1 MDKKNIVK
9 KFMKDMEQRQNEF
22 SMALSD
28 CIGAVDA
35 ADAAIK
41 VVVMEQ
47 YCEILKAQEPENFDP
62 ALYQILKRI
71 SKKGSGELVIGTEE
85 EVAESIKK
93 AKERY
98 KDKPDDLDEIEKMI
112 SGMVT
117 DIFGCLRK
125 ES

>member
-62 ALYQILKRI
+62 TLYQILKRI
-71 SKKGSGELVIGTEE
+71 SQKGSGELVPRMGHEE
-85 EVAESIKK
+85 TMVDWIANQFPKI
-93 AKERY
+93 ADVY
-98 KDKPDDLDEIEKMI
+98 EKLGI
-112 SGMVT
+112 
-117 DIFGCLRK
+117 L
-125 ES
+125 

>member
-47 YCEILKAQEPENFDP
+47 YCEILKAQKPENFDST
-62 ALYQILKRI
+62 LYQILKRI
-71 SKKGSGELVIGTEE
+71 SQKGSRELVIGTEE
-85 EVAESIKK
+85 EVAESMKK
-93 AKERY
+93 TKERY

-112 SGMVT
+112 SEMMT

>member
-35 ADAAIK
+35 ADAEIK

-47 YCEILKAQEPENFDP
+47 YCKILKAQEPENFDST
-62 ALYQILKRI
+62 LYQILKRI
-71 SKKGSGELVIGTEE
+71 SQKGSGELVIGTEE
-85 EVAESIKK
+85 EVAESMKMT
-93 AKERY
+93 KERY

>member
-22 SMALSD
+22 SMALND

-62 ALYQILKRI
+62 TLYQILKRI
-71 SKKGSGELVIGTEE
+71 SQKGSGELVIGTEE
-85 EVAESIKK
+85 EVAESMKK
-93 AKERY
+93 TKERY

>member
-22 SMALSD
+22 SRALSD

-47 YCEILKAQEPENFDP
+47 YCEILKAQEPENFDST
-62 ALYQILKRI
+62 LYQILKRI
-71 SKKGSGELVIGTEE
+71 SQKGSRELVIGTEE
-85 EVAESIKK
+85 EVAESIKRT
-93 AKERY
+93 KERY
-98 KDKPDDLDEIEKMI
+98 EDKPDDIEKMI
-112 SGMVT
+112 SGMMT
-117 DIFGCLRK
+117 DIFGTIRK

>member
-47 YCEILKAQEPENFDP
+47 YCEILKAQKPENFDST
-62 ALYQILKRI
+62 LYQILKRI
-71 SKKGSGELVIGTEE
+71 SKKSSSELVIGTEE
-85 EVAESIKK
+85 EVAESMKK
-93 AKERY
+93 TKERY

>member
-47 YCEILKAQEPENFDP
+47 YCEILKAQEPENFDS

-71 SKKGSGELVIGTEE
+71 SKKSSSELVIGTEE
-85 EVAESIKK
+85 EVAESMKK
-93 AKERY
+93 TKERY

>member
-47 YCEILKAQEPENFDP
+47 YCEILKAQEPENFDS

-71 SKKGSGELVIGTEE
+71 SQKGSGELVIGTEE
-85 EVAESIKK
+85 EVAESMKK
-93 AKERY
+93 TKERY

>member
-62 ALYQILKRI
+62 RLYQILKRI
-71 SKKGSGELVIGTEE
+71 SQKGSGELVIGTEE
-85 EVAESIKK
+85 EVAESMKK
-93 AKERY
+93 TKERY

>member
-47 YCEILKAQEPENFDP
+47 YCEILKAQEPENFDST
-62 ALYQILKRI
+62 LYQILKRI
-71 SKKGSGELVIGTEE
+71 SKKSSSELVIGTEE
-85 EVAESIKK
+85 EVAESMKK
-93 AKERY
+93 TKERY

>member
-47 YCEILKAQEPENFDP
+47 YCEVLKAQEPENFDP
-62 ALYQILKRI
+62 AGICALSEKAFRDRDRICDLSFQPGRLLHPATEARILY
-71 SKKGSGELVIGTEE
+71 EL
-85 EVAESIKK
+85 
-93 AKERY
+93 
-98 KDKPDDLDEIEKMI
+98 
-112 SGMVT
+112 
-117 DIFGCLRK
+117 
-125 ES
+125 

>member
-41 VVVMEQ
+41 VVVMEH
-47 YCEILKAQEPENFDP
+47 YCEILKAQEPENFDST
-62 ALYQILKRI
+62 LYQILKRI
-71 SKKGSGELVIGTEE
+71 SQKGSGELVIGTEE
-85 EVAESIKK
+85 EVAESMKK
-93 AKERY
+93 TKERY

>member
-47 YCEILKAQEPENFDP
+47 YCEILKAQEPENFDST
-62 ALYQILKRI
+62 LYQILKRI
-71 SKKGSGELVIGTEE
+71 SQKGSRELVIGTEE
-85 EVAESIKK
+85 EVAESMKK
-93 AKERY
+93 TKERY

-112 SGMVT
+112 SEMMT
-117 DIFGCLRK
+117 DIFGTIRK

>member
-22 SMALSD
+22 SMVLSD

-47 YCEILKAQEPENFDP
+47 YCEILKAQEPENFDST
-62 ALYQILKRI
+62 LYQILKRI
-71 SKKGSGELVIGTEE
+71 SKKSSSELVIGTEE
-85 EVAESIKK
+85 EVAESMKK
-93 AKERY
+93 TKERY
-98 KDKPDDLDEIEKMI
+98 KEKPDDLDEIEKMI

>member
-71 SKKGSGELVIGTEE
+71 SKKGSRKLVIGTEE

-93 AKERY
+93 TKERY
-98 KDKPDDLDEIEKMI
+98 KDKPDDLDEIEKN
-112 SGMVT
+112 
-117 DIFGCLRK
+117 DIRNDDRYFRMP
-125 ES
+125 

>member
-47 YCEILKAQEPENFDP
+47 YCEILKAQEPENFDST
-62 ALYQILKRI
+62 LYQILKRI
-71 SKKGSGELVIGTEE
+71 SQKGSGELVIGTEE
-85 EVAESIKK
+85 EVAESMKK
-93 AKERY
+93 TKERY

>member
-47 YCEILKAQEPENFDP
+47 YCEILKAQEPENFDS

-71 SKKGSGELVIGTEE
+71 FKKGSGELVIGTEE
-85 EVAESIKK
+85 EVAERMKK
-93 AKERY
+93 TKERY

>member
-1 MDKKNIVK
+1 
-9 KFMKDMEQRQNEF
+9 MKDMEQRQNEF

-47 YCEILKAQEPENFDP
+47 YCEILKAQKPENFDST
-62 ALYQILKRI
+62 LYQILKRI
-71 SKKGSGELVIGTEE
+71 SQKGSRELVIGTEE
-85 EVAESIKK
+85 EVAESMKK
-93 AKERY
+93 TKERY

-112 SGMVT
+112 SEMMT